1 MIKRSN
7 AFTALV
13 ALGATSFSTFVQA
26 HPGHEPDDFVHAIAH
41 ELASPRGIL
50 AIIVLVVAVSYWVYG
65 RSDKK

>member
-7 AFTALV
+7 AFTALA
-13 ALGATSFSTFVQA
+13 ALGATSFSTLVLA
-26 HPGHEPDDFVHAIAH
+26 HPGHEPDEFVHAIAH

-50 AIIVLVVAVSYWVYG
+50 AIIVVLVAVCFWAYG